1 MLLLVSLLAFPSPGI
16 LYKGIETV
24 RVRPDRRAGPP
35 MDSLE
40 EVSARCSEPNR
51 KGGFPGNSRSSMM
64 MTSPSPRLTSDGCAK
79 RESSS
84 LAEGSTGSSVRA
96 SLAGPSSS
104 KKTGSNWPVPKKP
117 SSLFRSFTV
126 TNNGKEYGLRA
137 ASPVERMFILSENGR
152 ELGTVRPEHAFTRKA
167 VIDLP
172 AEIDLPVR
180 IFMVW
185 LVLVLWKRDEESAS

>member
-1 MLLLVSLLAFPSPGI
+1 MLRAEPKGWFSWKFTIFDDDDEPIAAIDIGWMRETGELKLGGRIYRLFREGFFGGAFI
-16 LYKGIETV
+16 
-24 RVRPDRRAGPP
+24 
-35 MDSLE
+35 LE
-40 EVSARCSEPNR
+40 ENGVELAR
-51 KGGFPGNSRSSMM
+51 
-64 MTSPSPRLTSDGCAK
+64 
-79 RESSS
+79 
-84 LAEGSTGSSVRA
+84 AE
-96 SLAGPSSS
+96 
-104 KKTGSNWPVPKKP
+104 KP